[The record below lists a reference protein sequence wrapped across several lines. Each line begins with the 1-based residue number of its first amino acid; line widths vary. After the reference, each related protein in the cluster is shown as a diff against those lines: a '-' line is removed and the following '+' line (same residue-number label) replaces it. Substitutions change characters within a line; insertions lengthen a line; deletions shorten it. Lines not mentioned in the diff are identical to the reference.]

1 MVLIHCFANKENKVN
16 KTKKDYVDNIQI
28 GNIIAFK
35 VGEDMYSGKVIDISI
50 YSEGV
55 FQYTVKTKNGSVY
68 FPSVD
73 DITWIKNGSHWPVG
87 IYNALKLTKT
97 K

>member
-1 MVLIHCFANKENKVN
+1 MA
-16 KTKKDYVDNIQI
+16 KTKKNYIENIQI

-35 VGEDMYSGKVIDISI
+35 VEEDMYSGKVVDISR
-50 YSEGV
+50 SDEGV
-55 FQYTVKTKNGSVY
+55 PQFTVKTKNGSVY
-68 FPSVD
+68 FPEVD
-73 DITWIKNGSHWPVG
+73 DITWVKNGSHWPVG